1 MENEPMSTTVAQVG
15 RRPAISGGVS
25 ALNDTELSV
34 ATYMKLCKSHH
45 QRSDKD
51 QPAPAPD
58 QNPAA
63 AAAPTST
70 ALTSSAP
77 RGTQPQQAKAP
88 VRSKTIDQSLT
99 TANTPKQPTKS
110 SVPPAL
116 LPPSAPAAP
125 AITSTPSQ
133 STPLEEWESVPHP
146 NAFTEELRAKVAK
159 LEMENKQKD
168 VEIKSL
174 KTTAAYYLNK
184 SQNLENDAYRQEVLS
199 IRRHLQV
206 DELCEPWEITQKFG
220 EIVRK
225 VEDISRDMGEE
236 LGPLQPI
243 GKHTTLDL
251 LKLISRAPEGHSLPA
266 ATPTADLDIED
277 FIDFGCRA
285 LINEALFKCV
295 LGPSVFR
302 PGLRPED
309 NVFYCDLYKGIRQQ
323 ESQVVAGRWR
333 ISTLKLLANH
343 AYSPK
348 EDAVH
353 LCQDILL
360 PFCSTVVDSKSCFD
374 LIQSLLPRFEE
385 LFDRACAWNHLSR
398 NSVVMLDFHP
408 RYQPPGSLHDSQFTI
423 LEGRKPKPPS
433 SKAVLLTSKLGLW
446 SSNAV
451 GGGDDPV
458 YSVQTKATVL
468 AAEYF
473 A

>member
-1 MENEPMSTTVAQVG
+1 MENEAMSATVAQVS
-15 RRPAISGGVS
+15 RRPAIGGG
-25 ALNDTELSV
+25 
-34 ATYMKLCKSHH
+34 SHH
-45 QRSDKD
+45 QRSEKD
-51 QPAPAPD
+51 QPAVPPD
-58 QNPAA
+58 ANP

-70 ALTSSAP
+70 APTSSAP
-77 RGTQPQQAKAP
+77 RGTQPQKAKAP
-88 VRSKTIDQSLT
+88 VRSTTTDQSL
-99 TANTPKQPTKS
+99 AAASTPKQPAKS
-110 SVPPAL
+110 SGPPGPPGL
-116 LPPSAPAAP
+116 LPPSVPAAP
-125 AITSTPSQ
+125 TVTSAPSQ

-146 NAFTEELRAKVAK
+146 NAFIEELRAKVAK
-159 LEMENKQKD
+159 LEAENKQKD
-168 VEIKSL
+168 ADARKLRDGV
-174 KTTAAYYLNK
+174 TFYMNK
-184 SQNLENDAYRQEVLS
+184 CLNLESDAYRQEVLS

-251 LKLISRAPEGHSLPA
+251 LKLISKAPEEHSPA
-266 ATPTADLDIED
+266 ATPTADLDVED

-285 LINEALFKCV
+285 LINEALFNSV
-295 LGPSVFR
+295 LGPSVFH
-302 PGLRPED
+302 PGLRPET
-309 NVFYCDLYKGIRQQ
+309 NAFYCDLYSRIRQQ

-333 ISTLKLLANH
+333 ISTLKLHANQS
-343 AYSPK
+343 YSPR
-348 EDAVH
+348 DGAMH

-360 PFCSTVVDSKSCFD
+360 PFCSTVIESKACLD
-374 LIQSLLPRFEE
+374 LIQSMLPRFEE
-385 LFDRACAWNHLSR
+385 LFDRACAWEHLSK

-408 RYQPPGSLHDSQFTI
+408 RYQSPGSPHDSLYTI

-451 GGGDDPV
+451 GGGKEPE
-458 YSVQTKATVL
+458 YSIQTKATVL